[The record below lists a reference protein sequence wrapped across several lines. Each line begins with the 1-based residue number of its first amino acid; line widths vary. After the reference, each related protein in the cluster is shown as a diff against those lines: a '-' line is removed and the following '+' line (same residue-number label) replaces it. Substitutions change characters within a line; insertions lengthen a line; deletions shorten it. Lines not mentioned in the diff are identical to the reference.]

1 MSLSE
6 LVLDYLAFCK
16 CRAEYVKNGK
26 IDLSKVRDIHPT
38 MLLPMAYV
46 VNVNSVVLPKDQ
58 TALKYVSAILNKS
71 NESDGNILPLVDL
84 PKKKDESDEIM
95 QKMLSLGRNDVFIGG
110 TNALGLLI
118 GELETN
124 IYEHSQFTHSFVMG
138 HRYKTHTEI
147 CFFDNGITI
156 AGSLAKAGLKF
167 EDDKEALQMATTG
180 TSSKVSKERGFG
192 LQHSIN
198 LVKNG
203 LNGELLIISGKAGA
217 FLSSSVTE
225 NLELNEETEL
235 KGTLISV
242 KIPIQREKVD
252 IYTVI

>member
-1 MSLSE
+1 MPE
-6 LVLDYLAFCK
+6 LIADYLTFCK
-16 CRAEYVKNGK
+16 YRAQYAGNSK
-26 IDLSKVRDIHPT
+26 IDLSEVKSIHPT
-38 MLLPMAYV
+38 TLLPLACV
-46 VNVNSVVLPKDQ
+46 IDVNSVVLPKDE

-71 NESDGNILPLVDL
+71 SELDGDVLPLVEL
-84 PKKKDESDEIM
+84 PKKKDESNEIM
-95 QKMLSLGRNDVFIGG
+95 QKILSLGKNDVFIGG

-124 IYEHSQFTHSFVMG
+124 IYEHSQFTHAFVMG

-156 AGSLAKAGLKF
+156 AGSLAKAGLQF
-167 EDDKEALQMATTG
+167 DDDKDALQQATTG
-180 TSSKVSKERGFG
+180 TSSKISKERGFG

-217 FLSSSVTE
+217 FLSQNATE
-225 NLELNEETEL
+225 SLDLDEETEL

-242 KIPIQREKVD
+242 KIPIQREKID
-252 IYTVI
+252 IYEVIK